1 MTEMSTIT
9 CTRFDYTVK
18 IILLGDHNV
27 GKSSFLADLASGSK
41 EFECHCIDYRP
52 NGHVDLDMWKH
63 GKRILTKIVDTGGQ
77 ERFRSITASFYRGA
91 QGCLLLFDAEK
102 PESFSHIYNW
112 YNDLEMYT
120 NKQPMSSFLVGINMQ
135 SNQRQVLPEQAEK
148 LATQLE
154 MQLHELNLRKKSSSL
169 EIIHALLDKIIIHA
183 SRLPSLTIDIMPYQ
197 IRQHLAEIRLNSA
210 IDEDDEERGKFHCA
224 C

>member
-1 MTEMSTIT
+1 MSNGTR
-9 CTRFDYTVK
+9 TRFDYTVK

-27 GKSSFLADLASGSK
+27 GKSSFLADLASLRDSSDSD
-41 EFECHCIDYRP
+41 CQCIDYRP
-52 NGHVDLDMWKH
+52 NGHVDLDIWKR
-63 GKRILTKIVDTGGQ
+63 GKRVLTKIVDTGGQ

-102 PESFSHIYNW
+102 PDTFEHVHNW

-120 NKQPMSSFLVGINMQ
+120 NKQPLSTILVGINSQ
-135 SNQRQVLPEQAEK
+135 SNQRQIPPEQAER

-154 MQLHELNLRKKSSSL
+154 MQFHELNLGKNSNSVEIVNALLDRL
-169 EIIHALLDKIIIHA
+169 IIHAA
-183 SRLPSLTIDIMPYQ
+183 RLPSLTIDIMPYH
-197 IRQHLAEIRLNSA
+197 IRQHFADMGLDTGIGDSP
-210 IDEDDEERGKFHCA
+210 ERSKFKCS